1 MKWGAVIGG
10 VALALLPSLSARAAD
25 MTPIAQR
32 AIPATSGYIPA
43 QYYWSGFYLGAALGD
58 AWGTSTFTDLF
69 AVPPQ
74 TATPS
79 LNGILVGG
87 LTGLNYQ
94 FGSWVIGVE
103 GDFTGT
109 WANGSVNDAAG
120 NNLQTKVFWTASLTG
135 RLGFAFDRLLIYG
148 KGGGALDYD
157 RDFVTVG
164 GVQTIGTAYHGGW
177 TVGGGLDYAFTE
189 HWIARLEYDYFK
201 FSSKS
206 FAFSGGKL
214 NGGGIVSLSLNE
226 AKGAIAYK
234 F

>member
-1 MKWGAVIGG
+1 MRWGAVIGG
-10 VALALLPSLSARAAD
+10 VTLAFLPSLSARAAD

-32 AIPATSGYIPA
+32 ATSGYIPA
-43 QYYWSGFYLGAALGD
+43 QFYWSGFYLGAALGD
-58 AWGTSTFTDLF
+58 AWGTSTFTDLI

-74 TATPS
+74 IGTPS
-79 LNGILVGG
+79 LNGILFGG
-87 LTGLNYQ
+87 LVGLNYQ
-94 FGSWVIGVE
+94 FGSWVIGIE
-103 GDFTGT
+103 GDVMGT

-120 NNLQTKVFWTASLTG
+120 NNLQTKVFSTASLTG

-157 RDFVTVG
+157 RDFITVG
-164 GVQTIGTAYHGGW
+164 GVETIGTTNHLGW

-189 HWIARLEYDYFK
+189 HWIARFEYDYFK

-206 FAFSGGKL
+206 LFFSGGTRTG
-214 NGGGIVSLSLNE
+214 GGGIVGLTLNE
-226 AKGAIAYK
+226 AKAAIAYK